1 MTYAAHEQRLEAAYE
16 RLTDLQA
23 QLTNTAQAGRDS
35 IEYAAKVA
43 VLAQQAAL
51 ASSDFWEAL
60 SIVHCDNLAIPGETP
75 NENPDDFADWARR
88 VAHDRSYAPFEG
100 VRRVR
105 TAPVVDLR
113 PFVQIA
119 AE

>member
-23 QLTNTAQAGRDS
+23 QLTNAAQAGRDS
-35 IEYAAKVA
+35 IEYASKVS

-51 ASSDFWEAL
+51 ASVEFWEAL
-60 SIVHCDNLAIPGETP
+60 SVVHCDNLSIKDETP
-75 NENPDDFADWARR
+75 NENPDDFAYWAKC
-88 VAHDRSYAPFEG
+88 VAQSRSYAPFEG
-100 VRRVR
+100 VRGPVR
-105 TAPVVDLR
+105 SIVNLR
-113 PFVQIA
+113 PMLA